1 MKQLAVIVP
10 YVQEWPQ
17 IAFTLRS
24 IHEDLLGID
33 HEIIAVD
40 NFCEQAHNQTQ
51 NMGAAIDR
59 GHSRIEIAGKV
70 MVPEWSGEEGKFHQ
84 SAIEAQAGHLPW
96 LTYLKYTDKLS
107 HWNSKRVACEASDAE
122 IFLFCD
128 SHVVPGRDS
137 LRKLY
142 DYYGQNWYGLNGSLH
157 LPLSYHILEQKRLIY
172 KLVYERGL
180 LGYSFSGYRDE
191 PEPYEVPCMSTCG
204 MMIHRN
210 YLEGLGGWP
219 RELGIYGGGENFM
232 NAAMA
237 VTGLKKWIM
246 PGTILHHHGDKRG
259 YHWEWLDHKRNQAI
273 AMFLAAGRKG
283 LMKYMENLKGFDRHH
298 DLFIELADEIMCLC
312 AAQRR
317 RIENNTQIELEEW
330 VDKWTT

>member
-33 HEIIAVD
+33 HEIIVVD
-40 NFCEQAHNQTQ
+40 NFCEQAYIQTR
-51 NMGAAIDR
+51 NMGTVIDR
-59 GHSRIEIAGKV
+59 GHSRVELPDKTI
-70 MVPEWSGEEGKFHQ
+70 VPTWLEQEGKFHQ
-84 SAIEAQAGHLPW
+84 SAIEAQAERLPW
-96 LTYLKYTDKLS
+96 LRYIHYDMKLS
-107 HWNSKRVACEASDAE
+107 HWNSKRVACKASDAE
-122 IFLFCD
+122 VFLFAD

-142 DYYGQNWYGLNGSLH
+142 DYYSQHWYGLTGSLH
-157 LPLSYHILEQKRLIY
+157 LPLSYHILEEHRLIY

-180 LGYSFSGYRDE
+180 LGYSFTGYRDE
-191 PEPYEVPCMSTCG
+191 QEPYEVPVMSTCG

-210 YLEGLGGWP
+210 YLDRVGGWP

-232 NAAMA
+232 NASMA
-237 VTGLKKWIM
+237 VTGLRKWIM

-259 YHWEWLDHKRNQAI
+259 YHYEWLDHKRNQAI
-273 AMFLAAGRKG
+273 AMFLAAGRGG
-283 LMKYMENLKGFDRHH
+283 LMKYLEHVKGFERHH
-298 DLFIELADEIMCLC
+298 DLFMELADEIMTFC
-312 AAQRR
+312 AAQRGQ
-317 RIENNTQIELEEW
+317 IVENTEIELEEW
-330 VDKWTT
+330 VSKWTK